1 MQINYYQ
8 GTNFTSAPSWLTTVL
23 FQVSAFYD
31 TLFTNNIT
39 LNVTVNWVPLAW
51 TQTTTNEGGTL
62 ASNSL
67 SGGPAGV
74 TSSFSTVSGAL
85 AAHATNTTQSEAYS
99 NMPGGVGSV
108 YVAPAEAMVLGLESN
123 QTVSINL
130 NVNSSANWLGAD
142 GFAPLDAFAAIAHEI
157 TETAMGRV
165 SNPTA
170 VPDIMDMFRFSG
182 SAAHDLT
189 SGTSSSNTSAYFSVD
204 NGATPQGYWNNQ
216 PNNGDYGDWLQGSG
230 PIADDAYGGQG
241 GGVAPISEVD
251 IELMNVL
258 GWSTDV
264 VTSGN
269 WLKVPDG
276 VTSNG
281 LDIMSGGLITVSA
294 GAVASNTTYT
304 DAQQFNDGV
313 LAPASS
319 SFDTEA
325 LGFIAGTD
333 ISATV
338 DGGGA
343 EWVDFGGAASGTI
356 VNGNGYIINFGDTN
370 SALLNGGSETVE
382 SGGASDFTSVQ
393 AGATL
398 SILLSGGGIGDH
410 VADGGTEVV
419 LGQAV
424 FETISAGGTQIVSA
438 GGLDAGGS
446 IGGTQDVY
454 GVASGDTVSGIPAN
468 QYIEAG
474 GSAVSAAL
482 SAVGYQYVLSGG
494 YASATTVSATTRQI
508 VESAGVA
515 RATVVLSGG
524 TVILDAGGTGDALTV
539 SAGGLVEGAGV
550 LIDHSTVAGTVEGVT
565 VGDDDHFDQLELLA
579 GGVASGVTVT
589 IVDDFLQVDSGA
601 SATGTILM
609 SHGYDVVY
617 GSAASTTVGS
627 AATEN
632 VYSGGEATATT
643 VLGGGTENLAADA
656 MGDGLTVA
664 AGGMLN
670 GPGVLIDHSTVAGT
684 VSGVTVGDLSHYD
697 ELELLAGGVA
707 ETVIVTIEGDFLRVD
722 SGASATGTILT
733 LDAYDVVLGSTTSTT
748 VSGGSDELIS
758 SGGIAV
764 ATKIFSGG
772 VATISSG
779 GRSVDATILS
789 GGIEHVLAFGETGGT
804 VVSEGGQELV
814 SSSGIV
820 GRSTLRS
827 GGEQYVSLGGSAN
840 ETTVSSGGIEY
851 VLASGT
857 TTATVVSAGGYER
870 VSSGGSASRTTVA
883 NAGRLYV
890 YSDGVAS
897 VITVSS
903 GGALTV
909 LSGGAA
915 SGAVL
920 SGGGEEVVS
929 SGGDGFAT
937 TISSGGNAAIYAAGT
952 AVGTTLLSG
961 GLEYILSGAGAEETV
976 VSSGGD
982 EVVSSGGGALGLT
995 VRAGGTVIDDGKM
1008 RYSGVGSLD
1017 GSLEGS
1023 GSIAQTAAGDLVL
1036 SGAGAA
1042 FSGRAVIEAGTIEL
1056 ATAGALGTGTVQFV
1070 EPSTGSAVLQI
1081 DAADAPVAGGTF
1093 ANTLYEFNGAN
1104 EDIDLRSIA
1113 FVSGAKAKI
1122 VGSTLVLTD
1131 GGKTYTFN
1139 VGGTTAGAYPVLSDG
1154 HGGTLIDPKAATL
1167 TQAIAAFAPPSA
1179 ATAGPISRTTSSAE
1193 TPFLHATASV
1203 LAGRL

>member
-539 SAGGLVEGAGV
+539 SAGGLVDGSGV

-601 SATGTILM
+601 SATGTIL
-609 SHGYDVVY
+609 
-617 GSAASTTVGS
+617 
-627 AATEN
+627 
-632 VYSGGEATATT
+632 
-643 VLGGGTENLAADA
+643 
-656 MGDGLTVA
+656 
-664 AGGMLN
+664 
-670 GPGVLIDHSTVAGT
+670 
-684 VSGVTVGDLSHYD
+684 
-697 ELELLAGGVA
+697 
-707 ETVIVTIEGDFLRVD
+707 
-722 SGASATGTILT
+722 T

-764 ATKIFSGG
+764 ATRIFSGG

-779 GRSVDATILS
+779 GRSVDATIFS

-883 NAGRLYV
+883 SAGRLYV

-920 SGGGEEVVS
+920 SSGGEEVVS

-937 TISSGGNAAIYAAGT
+937 TISSGGKAAIYAAGT

-995 VRAGGTVIDDGKM
+995 LRAGGTVIDDGRM
-1008 RYSGVGSLD
+1008 RYGGVGSLD

>member
-142 GFAPLDAFAAIAHEI
+142 GFTPLDAFAAIAHEI

-539 SAGGLVEGAGV
+539 SAGGLVDGSGV

-601 SATGTILM
+601 SATGTIL
-609 SHGYDVVY
+609 
-617 GSAASTTVGS
+617 
-627 AATEN
+627 
-632 VYSGGEATATT
+632 
-643 VLGGGTENLAADA
+643 
-656 MGDGLTVA
+656 
-664 AGGMLN
+664 
-670 GPGVLIDHSTVAGT
+670 
-684 VSGVTVGDLSHYD
+684 
-697 ELELLAGGVA
+697 
-707 ETVIVTIEGDFLRVD
+707 
-722 SGASATGTILT
+722 T

-764 ATKIFSGG
+764 ATRIFSGG

-779 GRSVDATILS
+779 GRSVDATIFS

-883 NAGRLYV
+883 SAGRLYV

-920 SGGGEEVVS
+920 SSGGEEVVS

-937 TISSGGNAAIYAAGT
+937 TISSGGKAAIYAAGT

-995 VRAGGTVIDDGKM
+995 LRAGGTVIDDGRM
-1008 RYSGVGSLD
+1008 RYGGVGSLD

>member
-67 SGGPAGV
+67 NGGPAGV

-356 VNGNGYIINFGDTN
+356 VNGNGYILDFGDTN

-494 YASATTVSATTRQI
+494 YASATTVSATTQQI

-539 SAGGLVEGAGV
+539 SAGGLVDGSGV

-601 SATGTILM
+601 SATGTIL
-609 SHGYDVVY
+609 
-617 GSAASTTVGS
+617 
-627 AATEN
+627 
-632 VYSGGEATATT
+632 
-643 VLGGGTENLAADA
+643 
-656 MGDGLTVA
+656 
-664 AGGMLN
+664 
-670 GPGVLIDHSTVAGT
+670 
-684 VSGVTVGDLSHYD
+684 
-697 ELELLAGGVA
+697 
-707 ETVIVTIEGDFLRVD
+707 
-722 SGASATGTILT
+722 T

-764 ATKIFSGG
+764 ATRIFSGG

-779 GRSVDATILS
+779 GRSVDATIFS

-883 NAGRLYV
+883 SAGRLYV

-920 SGGGEEVVS
+920 SSGGEEVVS

-937 TISSGGNAAIYAAGT
+937 TISSGGKAAIYAAGT

-995 VRAGGTVIDDGKM
+995 LRAGGTVIDDGRM
-1008 RYSGVGSLD
+1008 RYGGVGSLD

>member
-539 SAGGLVEGAGV
+539 SAGGLVDGSGV

-601 SATGTILM
+601 SATGTIL
-609 SHGYDVVY
+609 
-617 GSAASTTVGS
+617 
-627 AATEN
+627 
-632 VYSGGEATATT
+632 
-643 VLGGGTENLAADA
+643 
-656 MGDGLTVA
+656 
-664 AGGMLN
+664 
-670 GPGVLIDHSTVAGT
+670 
-684 VSGVTVGDLSHYD
+684 
-697 ELELLAGGVA
+697 
-707 ETVIVTIEGDFLRVD
+707 
-722 SGASATGTILT
+722 T

-764 ATKIFSGG
+764 ATRIFSGG

-779 GRSVDATILS
+779 GRSVDATIFS

-883 NAGRLYV
+883 SAGRLYV

-920 SGGGEEVVS
+920 SSGGEEVVS

-937 TISSGGNAAIYAAGT
+937 TISSGGKAAIYAAGT